1 MKKILIILLI
11 IGVAV
16 GLYAY
21 YKLGS
26 VYESN
31 VDTQGKEV
39 EFFIYTGSTYEQVE
53 GGLFELGILEDEES
67 FKWVAEK
74 KKYPGRIRKGR
85 YIIEDGMSNNDLV
98 DMLRAG
104 NQVPVKVSFN
114 NVRNLSQLAGK
125 LSQRLAPD
133 STEFLVHLTDR
144 ATIEKYGFEP
154 ETFISMFIPNTYELY
169 WTTSAEDFVERMAKE
184 FKAFWTD
191 DRLAKARLL
200 GLTQSEVVTL
210 ASIVQAEQS
219 ANPAEWRTIAG
230 LYLNRIKR
238 DIPLQSDPTVIFAVG
253 DFGIKRVL
261 NKHLKFKNPY
271 NTYVNTGLP
280 PGPIRM
286 PDIGCV
292 DAVLNPEKH
301 DYIFMCADA
310 SLIGKHHFSK
320 TNREHERHA
329 RAYRQ
334 EMDRQKVFE

>member
-1 MKKILIILLI
+1 MKKVLIILLI
-11 IGVAV
+11 IGVAA
-16 GLYAY
+16 GFFLYSKY
-21 YKLGS
+21 GS

-31 VDTQGKEV
+31 VDTKGEDV
-39 EFFIYTGSTYEQVE
+39 EFFIFPGSTYEMVE
-53 GGLFELGILEDEES
+53 EDLFDLSVLNDEAS
-67 FKWVAEK
+67 FQWVAEK
-74 KKYPGRIRKGR
+74 KKYPGRIRSGR

-104 NQVPVKVSFN
+104 NQKPVKLSFN

-125 LSQRLAPD
+125 LGERLAPD
-133 STEFLVHLTDR
+133 STEFLVMLTDR
-144 ATIEKYGFEP
+144 ATIQKYGFQP
-154 ETFISMFIPNTYELY
+154 ETFLSMFIPNTYEFY
-169 WTTSAEDFVERMAKE
+169 WTTSAEDFVDRMAEE
-184 FKAFWTD
+184 FKSFWTD
-191 DRLAKARLL
+191 DRLAKARLI
-200 GLTQSEVVTL
+200 GFTQSEVVTL

-238 DIPLQSDPTVIFAVG
+238 GIPLQSDPTVIYAVG

-261 NKHLKFKNPY
+261 NKHLKHKSPY
-271 NTYVNTGLP
+271 NTYLNTGLP

-292 DAVLNPEKH
+292 DAVLDPEEH

-310 SLIGKHHFSK
+310 TLVGKHHFSK
-320 TNREHERHA
+320 TNREHERYA